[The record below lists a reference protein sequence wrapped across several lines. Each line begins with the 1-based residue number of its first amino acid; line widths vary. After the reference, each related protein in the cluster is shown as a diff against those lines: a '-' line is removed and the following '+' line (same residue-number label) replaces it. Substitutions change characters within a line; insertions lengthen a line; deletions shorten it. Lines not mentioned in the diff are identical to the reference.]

1 MNKIL
6 SLLCAAILPTASFS
20 QQVDY
25 SVVSVPEE
33 TGTNFTRITTD
44 NDYVCM
50 PEIKRNQNGVDWL
63 TNKILDITTD
73 GEKIAF
79 LSYRSGHTNVF
90 IKDLARQGAAVQRTN
105 RNLVLDFSYSPDGKY
120 LAFSETVLKNNVIY
134 QTDANS
140 GFVCRQITSGNQDYS
155 PVYSPDMSKIFF
167 SRLEAKTSSIWS
179 YDIKNNFLSSYANGM
194 NPSVTDKDDVLLCIR
209 TNGFG
214 KGEIW
219 RINYTTGTEECIV
232 SDAMKSFSTPS
243 ISPDGKWILFV
254 ASSTIPAGTSYYW
267 NTDIYVCRE
276 DGTQLSQ
283 LTYHAADDLSP
294 VWSRDG
300 KYIYFISQ
308 RGSAEGTANVWRMSF
323 NLY

>member
-1 MNKIL
+1 
-6 SLLCAAILPTASFS
+6 
-20 QQVDY
+20 
-25 SVVSVPEE
+25 
-33 TGTNFTRITTD
+33 
-44 NDYVCM
+44 
-50 PEIKRNQNGVDWL
+50 
-63 TNKILDITTD
+63 
-73 GEKIAF
+73 
-79 LSYRSGHTNVF
+79 
-90 IKDLARQGAAVQRTN
+90 
-105 RNLVLDFSYSPDGKY
+105 
-120 LAFSETVLKNNVIY
+120 
-134 QTDANS
+134 
-140 GFVCRQITSGNQDYS
+140 
-155 PVYSPDMSKIFF
+155 
-167 SRLEAKTSSIWS
+167 
-179 YDIKNNFLSSYANGM
+179 M

-323 NLY
+323 ILY